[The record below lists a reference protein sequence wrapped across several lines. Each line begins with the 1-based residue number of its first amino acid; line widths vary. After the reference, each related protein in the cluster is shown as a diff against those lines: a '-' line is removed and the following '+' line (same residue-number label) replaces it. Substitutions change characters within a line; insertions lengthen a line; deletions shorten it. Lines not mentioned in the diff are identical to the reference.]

1 MKLTKGVALVLTGKE
16 GCGKSSVARRIAAEN
31 GSFIEAGMAKLKD
44 FGLGKVLSQLPN
56 TVIVESF
63 TQPTNDE
70 LDKIKAWIA
79 NDSIAID
86 LKGQPQ
92 KTVPLPNFIFCSGS
106 REYLNFGAHDRR
118 FMVVNCDGDFDETVH
133 EKSPSEFQEWVD
145 KKIAILAADG
155 AIK

>member
-92 KTVPLPNFIFCSGS
+92 KTVPLPNFIFCANHSAKF
-106 REYLNFGAHDRR
+106 NFGKNNRR
-118 FMVVNCDGDFDETVH
+118 FKVVNLDFEIQ
-133 EKSPSEFQEWVD
+133 KSPSEFQEWVD
-145 KKIAILAADG
+145 KKIA
-155 AIK
+155 AIG